1 MDIEKKT
8 LKLMLDFRARDT
20 WKRGDRGISIS

>member
-1 MDIEKKT
+1 MDIEKT

-20 WKRGDRGISIS
+20 WKRGDRAISIS